1 MFSLNPQLIALA
13 EAGAGIATW
22 EWDPATDELRWTSGR
37 SEIYSQPAREI
48 NSSSA
53 WEALVHPDDRARV
66 HSAVDAALAT
76 GTGFRERFRVAGKGG
91 TTLWILGYGK
101 VIQAPGQPMRLA
113 GVNVDVS
120 DWVEALVA
128 SEARFTA
135 TFEQAAVGI
144 AHVAPDGTWLNVNH
158 RCLEIV
164 GYSKEQLLQL
174 TFADITHPDDLEADW
189 ALVRELLDGTRT
201 TYSMEK
207 RYFRKDQRLVWV
219 NLTVSLV
226 RKPDGTADYFISVI
240 EDITARKRI
249 ETERDGLICQLE
261 ERVRERTAEL
271 ERLSL
276 SDPLTGIANRRC
288 FDQCLE
294 AEWDRAVRTRQPL
307 SIVLIDIDYL
317 KQFNDSAGHAAAD
330 DALKAVASCLKEI
343 AQRSTDL
350 AARLG
355 GDEFVL
361 VLPDTNTEG
370 ALRIANS
377 MQDMVKG
384 LDVRN
389 PGSLIS
395 SRLTVSQGVATSVP
409 SSKGNWK
416 SLLLEADR
424 ALYRA
429 KQMGRARVAKTIE
442 RRPPTSRQS
451 IADVPSDM

>member
-13 EAGAGIATW
+13 EGGAEIATW

-37 SEIYSQPAREI
+37 AEMYSRPASEIR
-48 NSSSA
+48 SSRD
-53 WEALVHPDDRARV
+53 WEAIIHPDDRARV
-66 HSAVDAALAT
+66 RSSVEAALED
-76 GTGFRERFRVAGKGG
+76 GTGFRERFRVAGKSG
-91 TTLWILGYGK
+91 TTRWILGYGK
-101 VIQAPGQPMRLA
+101 VLRSPGQPLKVA

-144 AHVAPDGTWLNVNH
+144 AHVSPDGTWLNVNH

-164 GYSKEQLLQL
+164 GYSKAELLQL

-189 ALVRELLDGTRT
+189 ALVRDLLEGTRM

-207 RYFRKDQRLVWV
+207 RYIRKDKRLIWV

-226 RKPDGTADYFISVI
+226 RTPDGAPDYFISVV
-240 EDITARKRI
+240 EDITNRKRI
-249 ETERDGLICQLE
+249 ETERDELIAQLE

-271 ERLSL
+271 EKLSL

-288 FDQCLE
+288 VDQCLE
-294 AEWDRAVRTRQPL
+294 GEWDRAVRTKQPL
-307 SIVLIDIDYL
+307 SLILIDIDYL

-330 DALKAVASCLKEI
+330 DALKAVAGCLREI
-343 AQRSTDL
+343 AQRSADI

-361 VLPDTNTEG
+361 VLPDTTLEG
-370 ALRIANS
+370 ALRIADRLQEMIEALN
-377 MQDMVKG
+377 
-384 LDVRN
+384 VRN

-395 SRLTVSQGVATSVP
+395 PRLTVSQGVAASVP
-409 SSKGNWK
+409 GSKGNWK

-429 KQMGRARVAKTIE
+429 KQMGRARVAKSGEPRI
-442 RRPPTSRQS
+442 PTSRET
-451 IADVPSDM
+451 VTEPPSNL